1 MQHSK
6 EHSARRGKRY
16 VCQYCGERYQMNKET
31 YSLRSLGVYKRSCT
45 SNECEDKA
53 RSKAAK
59 KALKV
64 VRKQQKDKL
73 REAIGIKPKKQ
84 SQDALQKS
92 INKIARLL
100 DKGRPCLARPFEAQN
115 IALQGGHI
123 FSVGSYPALRYN
135 VWNIHGQ
142 CHKSNAILG
151 GEPDLMLEGIERRYG
166 HEQLDKVLSLKSTYK
181 VLKLTNQEKK
191 EALKKA
197 NKIIREL
204 ESGKTY
210 TRDEVNEIIGIYK

>member
-1 MQHSK
+1 MQNSK

-16 VCQYCGERYQMNKET
+16 VCQYCGERYDMDKQT

-45 SNECEDKA
+45 SNECEDQA
-53 RSKAAK
+53 RGKAAK

-100 DKGRPCLARPFEAQN
+100 DKGQPCLARPFENQSRPLEA
-115 IALQGGHI
+115 GHI
-123 FSVGSYPALRYN
+123 FSVGAYPALRYN
-135 VWNIHGQ
+135 LWNIHGQ
-142 CHKSNAILG
+142 SNKSNRQNG
-151 GEPDLMLEGIERRYG
+151 GESDLMQEGIERRYG
-166 HEQLDKVLSLKSTYK
+166 IEQFNKLQDMRRTYK

-191 EALKKA
+191 DALKKA

-210 TRDEVNEIIGIYK
+210 TRDEVNEMIEIYK

>member
-1 MQHSK
+1 MEKQ
-6 EHSARRGKRY
+6 
-16 VCQYCGERYQMNKET
+16 T

-45 SNECEDKA
+45 SNECEDQA
-53 RSKAAK
+53 RGKAAK

-100 DKGRPCLARPFEAQN
+100 DKGQPCLARPFEAQN
-115 IALQGGHI
+115 IALEGGHI
-123 FSVGSYPALRYN
+123 FSVGSYPSLRYN
-135 VWNIHGQ
+135 IWNIHGQ

-166 HEQLDKVLSLKSTYK
+166 QEQLDKVLSLKSTYK

-191 EALKKA
+191 DALKKA

-210 TRDEVNEIIGIYK
+210 TRDEVNKIIEIYK